1 MESARQAAAGQN
13 AVGLIGDAGDKGL
26 DLPGKDAPTGRA
38 DLPGKRICP
47 VQKVQRPLQCAALFG
62 PCERP
67 PAGSEVITNWERY
80 AMVFSFSSG
89 VWLSRN
95 QLTRMPAKAS
105 V

>member
-1 MESARQAAAGQN
+1 MESARQAAAGQK

-26 DLPGKDAPTGRA
+26 

-67 PAGSEVITNWERY
+67 PAHAELGGDLDLIT
-80 AMVFSFSSG
+80 VFCHEKRL
-89 VWLSRN
+89 LSVRVS
-95 QLTRMPAKAS
+95 P
-105 V
+105 

>member
-47 VQKVQRPLQCAALFG
+47 VQKVQRP
-62 PCERP
+62 
-67 PAGSEVITNWERY
+67 PAHAELGGDLDLIT
-80 AMVFSFSSG
+80 VFCHEKRL
-89 VWLSRN
+89 LSVRVS
-95 QLTRMPAKAS
+95 R
-105 V
+105 